1 MSTGGCTGRPMRKR
15 GSECPHFIDADAQVV
30 AVVEDIIVAVT
41 VETVILEAVI
51 LLVESRLR
59 PGPL

>member
-15 GSECPHFIDADAQVV
+15 GSEWHVITVDVD
-30 AVVEDIIVAVT
+30 AVVVGEDIIIAV
-41 VETVILEAVI
+41 IIEAVI